1 MSIRR
6 HEAQGGF
13 VDGHRPGRR
22 FGSDASSDRAG
33 SAGRWPHA
41 VRWSVSGAVLATL
54 IATVVARRDEVV
66 RAVRLLADV
75 DPLPLGAAAMCEA
88 LSLLCFAG
96 VWRWLLTAGGAR
108 WPLRRA
114 AALTLGA
121 NAVAGALPAGAVLA
135 TAWSY
140 RQLRRRAVDADL
152 AATVLAVAGAL
163 SLFSLGSLMGLALAA
178 SGSAGW
184 AAGGWTMPLV
194 LVALVASA
202 AVAAL
207 VRRSKTARRCLR
219 RLWGRGTRH
228 VGWARELGVATGRVV
243 DRAAHLG
250 QEWWRWATPVLQS
263 LGNWVFDLACLI
275 LCMHALHIA
284 VAWPGALVAYVLTQ
298 IPAGLRL
305 TPGNIGVVEAGLAV
319 LLSAYGVPSSEALA
333 AALLYRAV
341 NYWAVQPIG
350 WCCCAVMTLR
360 GRRGPRGG
368 RAHLRR
374 GDQE

>member
-1 MSIRR
+1 M
-6 HEAQGGF
+6 
-13 VDGHRPGRR
+13 DGHRPGRR

-163 SLFSLGSLMGLALAA
+163 SLFSLGSLMGLALASPSPRAFSGTGAPSWTAGPGRPRRPTPPGQPGPAA
-178 SGSAGW
+178 SS
-184 AAGGWTMPLV
+184 
-194 LVALVASA
+194 
-202 AVAAL
+202 
-207 VRRSKTARRCLR
+207 
-219 RLWGRGTRH
+219 
-228 VGWARELGVATGRVV
+228 
-243 DRAAHLG
+243 
-250 QEWWRWATPVLQS
+250 S
-263 LGNWVFDLACLI
+263 L
-275 LCMHALHIA
+275 
-284 VAWPGALVAYVLTQ
+284 P
-298 IPAGLRL
+298 PPGLR
-305 TPGNIGVVEAGLAV
+305 TRRP
-319 LLSAYGVPSSEALA
+319 
-333 AALLYRAV
+333 
-341 NYWAVQPIG
+341 
-350 WCCCAVMTLR
+350 
-360 GRRGPRGG
+360 RGP
-368 RAHLRR
+368 AP
-374 GDQE
+374 